1 MDQNLHY
8 LTSEGVPFK
17 SAELKSKVVNNTIV
31 VRYEDYAR
39 QPSAFLKTL
48 FTSLRLP
55 ESTLEIAQSMNNVNS
70 TESTQKAY
78 SLNLKKNVEREHLQ
92 VQNRLLVGVL
102 Q

>member
-55 ESTLEIAQSMNNVNS
+55 ESTLEIAQRMNTVNS
-70 TESTQKAY
+70 TESTLKAY
-78 SLNLKKNVEREHLQ
+78 SLILFLEQR
-92 VQNRLLVGVL
+92 
-102 Q
+102 